1 MLDKKAMTVYVVQE
15 KTGVD
20 ITDALRFGEF
30 ENLLPRQDQLMISSQ
45 PVVHALKKKL
55 KDFSDDDYILC
66 LGDPS
71 IIATVAVVAASMNRN
86 RFKMLKWDRHLKKY
100 YPVEVNTN

>member
-1 MLDKKAMTVYVVQE
+1 MTVYVVQE

-30 ENLLPRQDQLMISSQ
+30 ENLLPRKDQLMISSQ

-71 IIATVAVVAASMNRN
+71 IIATVAEAEQV
-86 RFKMLKWDRHLKKY
+86 L
-100 YPVEVNTN
+100 PPEV

>member
-1 MLDKKAMTVYVVQE
+1 MTVYVVQE

-30 ENLLPRQDQLMISSQ
+30 ENLLPRKDQLMISSQ
-45 PVVHALKKKL
+45 PVVYSLKKKL
-55 KDFSDDDYILC
+55 KDFSDEDYILC

-71 IIATVAVVAASMNRN
+71 IIATVAVVAASMNCN
-86 RFKMLKWDRHLKKY
+86 RFKMLKWDRKLNKY
-100 YPVEVNTN
+100 YPVEVDVN

>member
-30 ENLLPRQDQLMISSQ
+30 ENLLPRKDQLMISSQ

-71 IIATVAVVAASMNRN
+71 IIATVAVVAASMNPN

>member
-1 MLDKKAMTVYVVQE
+1 MLNKKAMTVYVVQE
-15 KTGVD
+15 KAGVD

-30 ENLLPRQDQLMISSQ
+30 ENLLPRKDQLMISSQ

-71 IIATVAVVAASMNRN
+71 IIATVAVVAVRAAVVDALNVT
-86 RFKMLKWDRHLKKY
+86 
-100 YPVEVNTN
+100 VEVA

>member
-1 MLDKKAMTVYVVQE
+1 MTVYVVQE

-30 ENLLPRQDQLMISSQ
+30 ENLLPRKDQLMISSQ

-55 KDFSDDDYILC
+55 KDFLMMITYCVLAI
-66 LGDPS
+66 
-71 IIATVAVVAASMNRN
+71 
-86 RFKMLKWDRHLKKY
+86 HLLLQLLQSLQQ
-100 YPVEVNTN
+100 V

>member
-15 KTGVD
+15 KSGVD
-20 ITDALRFGEF
+20 ITAALRFGKF
-30 ENLLPRQDQLMISSQ
+30 ENLLPRKDQLMISSQ

>member
-1 MLDKKAMTVYVVQE
+1 M
-15 KTGVD
+15 
-20 ITDALRFGEF
+20 
-30 ENLLPRQDQLMISSQ
+30 
-45 PVVHALKKKL
+45 HALKKKL

-86 RFKMLKWDRHLKKY
+86 RFKMLKWDRYLKKY

>member
-15 KTGVD
+15 KSGVD
-20 ITDALRFGEF
+20 ITGALRFGKF
-30 ENLLPRQDQLMISSQ
+30 ENLLPRKDQLMISSQ

-71 IIATVAVVAASMNRN
+71 IIATVAVVAASVNRN

-100 YPVEVNTN
+100 YPVEVDTN